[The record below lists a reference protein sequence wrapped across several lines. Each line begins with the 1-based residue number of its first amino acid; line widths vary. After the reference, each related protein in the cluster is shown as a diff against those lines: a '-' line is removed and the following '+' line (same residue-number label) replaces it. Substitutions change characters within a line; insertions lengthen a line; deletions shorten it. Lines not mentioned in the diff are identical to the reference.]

1 MHFGHDK
8 VTVTNSV
15 SLKGRCYKMKGR
27 KAIRNAR
34 PKATFEKE
42 GHKFLGSGNY
52 NFTYCKTSNNVP
64 PLIIPAPL
72 KFQKN
77 YQVILAKIFRGNRLT
92 ARKNNMLN

>member
-72 KFQKN
+72 KVQKK
-77 YQVILAKIFRGNRLT
+77 VSSIS
-92 ARKNNMLN
+92 NNSSDNF